1 MTQTFATVAQNIL
14 SDATQKNMTAK
25 EISMQLVKNSPKRQ
39 SLIKEFLILSNKTA
53 PVGTAAL
60 LIEAGNL
67 IIDQCNLNNVDLTNL
82 LSYPTNNLPS
92 RYRSQKFYNLATGAP
107 AAFLACL
114 MYAMNS
120 ESGFLKNVGDAGRQF
135 LGWVKEQGKA
145 AGDTAKEIGLA
156 PARGAFLLLLALNF
170 RNLAARIT
178 NYDKQFPSDQTSSAL
193 KTKWEN
199 LGGDWAP
206 LITTARNN
214 ANKKP
219 LFGEPK
225 NFIGPYSNVTGEP
238 ISTGTII
245 TAGAAVI
252 TALTPILAL
261 ANGDKKLSEVLPELT
276 GDNLTAQEKEAARK
290 LLEAYEN
297 RNKPRGGTTGGGTT
311 GGGTT
316 GGGTTGGGG
325 QVLQGENKSNK
336 NLYILLAAVAIGVI
350 GYFYYSKK
358 K

>member
-1 MTQTFATVAQNIL
+1 MTNQTFANVAQNIL
-14 SDATQKNMTAK
+14 TDAKNKNLTAK
-25 EISMQLVKNSPKRQ
+25 EISLQLVKNSPKRQ
-39 SLIKEFLILSNKTA
+39 SAIKEFLILSGKTA

-67 IIDQCNLNNVDLTNL
+67 IVAQSEENNINVNDL
-82 LSYPTNNLPS
+82 LSYPASNIPS
-92 RYRSQKFYNLATGAP
+92 RYRSQKFYRLATSNP
-107 AAFLACL
+107 AAFLACI
-114 MYAMNS
+114 MYAADS
-120 ESGFLKNVGDAGRQF
+120 ESTFLKRVGDAGKQF
-135 LGWVKEQGKA
+135 GNWVKEQGKA

-178 NYDKQFPSDQTSSAL
+178 NYDKQFPSDQTSSKL
-193 KTKWEN
+193 KQKWEN

-206 LITTARNN
+206 LITTARAN

-225 NFIGPYSNVTGEP
+225 NFVGPYSNVTGEP
-238 ISTGTII
+238 VSTGTII

-261 ANGDKKLSEVLPELT
+261 ATGDKKLSEVLPELS
-276 GDNLTAQEKEAARK
+276 GDNLTPEEKEAARK
-290 LLEAYEN
+290 ILEAIEN
-297 RNKPRGGTTGGGTT
+297 RKKTGGGTTGGGTT

-316 GGGTTGGGG
+316 GGGTTRGGTTD
-325 QVLQGENKSNK
+325 QNKSNK
-336 NLYILLAAVAIGVI
+336 NLYIVLGAVAVGVI

>member
-114 MYAMNS
+114 MYAMDS

-178 NYDKQFPSDQTSSAL
+178 NYDKQFPSDQTSSKL
-193 KTKWEN
+193 KQKWEN

-206 LITTARNN
+206 LITTARAN

-225 NFIGPYSNVTGEP
+225 TSNFEP
-238 ISTGTII
+238 TTTTLI
-245 TAGAAVI
+245 TASAAVI

-261 ANGDKKLSEVLPELT
+261 ATGDKKLSEVLPELT

-316 GGGTTGGGG
+316 TGGGA
-325 QVLQGENKSNK
+325 QVLKDENKSNK